1 MKAVS
6 VMAKKSR
13 RRVSVGQGRAAGGR
27 ATDLFTATER
37 KLLAES
43 SGASLESADRAAVL
57 DRLKRGRGLRDK
69 WRDLAGRQTRKG
81 KRAPQLVAEANVRSH
96 DKAALLQDAVTRLE
110 KRLAALEGAAR
121 PASGRPAV
129 KPTKSVTKRS
139 RVAAHRATRA
149 GVRAAL
155 AEKAADLN
163 RGRPQ
168 TPKAEPA
175 AVVVPAPAADLAK
188 AAKSSRA
195 VGTRRQPRTAIVAP
209 VGGAPRTVRADR
221 SQQRS
226 ARAGAKQ
233 ARLAI
238 KGVSTRRGGHVL
250 ASGKRAQARRD
261 KRSR

>member
-13 RRVSVGQGRAAGGR
+13 QRVSGGRSGAAGGR
-27 ATDLFTATER
+27 AADLFTVAER

-43 SGASLESADRAAVL
+43 SGASLETADRAAVL
-57 DRLKRGRGLRDK
+57 DRLKRVRGLRDK
-69 WRDLAGRQTRKG
+69 WRDLAGQQTRKG
-81 KRAPQLVAEANVRSH
+81 KRTPQLVAEANARSR
-96 DKAALLQDAVTRLE
+96 DKATLLQEAVTRLE

-121 PASGRPAV
+121 PASVRPAV
-129 KPTKSVTKRS
+129 KSAKSVTKRS

-149 GVRAAL
+149 GVRATL
-155 AEKAADLN
+155 AEKTADLN
-163 RGRPQ
+163 RGRLQKPM
-168 TPKAEPA
+168 AEPA
-175 AVVVPAPAADLAK
+175 AVVAAPPAADAAK
-188 AAKSSRA
+188 AAKASRA
-195 VGTRRQPRTAIVAP
+195 AGVRRLPRAPIAATVGGRPRTERV
-209 VGGAPRTVRADR
+209 DR